1 MSLNNDLKSS
11 QNCENIQQLI
21 PEYAFG
27 LTSLEETKLVEANL
41 AACPQAAADLADYRR
56 LQEEMR
62 EEVPQIEPP
71 VGLEAKLMAA
81 IAVPAAPAERIN
93 IRPQSPAPHMPSA
106 APIAT
111 PVTPVAVPKPRRN
124 IAWLAAAAAILALVI
139 TNIFWFT
146 QVNELAERQRELE
159 IAMHTPDDTA
169 FVLTSTANLR
179 WVRLPPSQQEAD
191 SNAFL
196 MWDAA
201 SEIGLMYAR
210 AFPQLEPGMT
220 YQLWLTRSDVRVS
233 AGTFRIDEDG
243 NGALLFHSAQPID
256 EFTWARITAEP
267 EEGSEQPSENVVV
280 IGEL

>member
-1 MSLNNDLKSS
+1 MNNDLKPSR
-11 QNCENIQQLI
+11 NCENIQQLI

-27 LTSLEETKLVEANL
+27 LTNPEDTELVESNL
-41 AACPQAAADLADYRR
+41 AACPEAAAALADFQ
-56 LQEEMR
+56 LIQAEMR
-62 EEVPQIEPP
+62 AGVPQIAPP
-71 VGLEAKLMAA
+71 PGLEAKLMAA
-81 IAVPAAPAERIN
+81 IAA
-93 IRPQSPAPHMPSA
+93 
-106 APIAT
+106 
-111 PVTPVAVPKPRRN
+111 PVTHVPVAPKSRRN
-124 IAWLAAAAAILALVI
+124 YAPLVAAAAILALVI
-139 TNIFWFT
+139 TNVFWFT
-146 QVNELAERQRELE
+146 QVDNLARRQHELE
-159 IAMHTPDDTA
+159 MAMNTPDDTA

-179 WVRLPPSQQEAD
+179 WVRLPPSQQEAA

-233 AGTFRIDEDG
+233 AGTFKIDEDG
-243 NGALLFHSAQPID
+243 NGALLFHSAEPID

-267 EEGSEQPSENVVV
+267 ENGSPQPSENVVV